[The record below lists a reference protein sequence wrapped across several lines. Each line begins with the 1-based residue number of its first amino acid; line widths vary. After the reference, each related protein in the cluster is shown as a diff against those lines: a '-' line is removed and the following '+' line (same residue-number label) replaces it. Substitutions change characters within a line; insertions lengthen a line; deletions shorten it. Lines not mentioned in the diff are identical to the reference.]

1 MKKNIL
7 RILSVLLIVVL
18 LAVLIPAGLI
28 VSGMN
33 GEGEPGGE
41 VLIVLGTTVNGTEP
55 SPMLRQR
62 LDAALNYLNT
72 YPDAVCIVTGGKGDE
87 VNLSEA
93 QCMYNYLT
101 AAGIAAERIT
111 MEDRATSTVE
121 NLRNVRAMLN
131 TDEVD
136 ILSSDF
142 HLYRAGLIAEDAG
155 FVPTLIPAKTEPLSL
170 LSPGSCGK
178 SLSSVL
184 SSSPDSQKCRL
195 RAAFTFSAN
204 RATICPS
211 RQKGVT
217 MKRIHPK
224 WFLCG
229 MLAAVG
235 LFLIFCL
242 RGYKFGGL
250 FLLGL
255 SALIPVYDLLKH
267 EFLRRVLTA
276 MLALGFV
283 VLSIT
288 GGVIARSAQGT
299 EAAEADYLIVLGCQV
314 NGTVPSR
321 MLRQRIDAAADYLI
335 AHPHSIAIVSGGM
348 GSGESITEAE
358 CMYNYLTAQGIAPE
372 RIILEDKATSTM
384 ENLRFSLALMDEGAT
399 AAIVSNE
406 FHLYRAGQMA
416 ASLGLDAALIPADTE
431 YPILTASYTLRE
443 ILAVWKYHLPGG

>member
-1 MKKNIL
+1 
-7 RILSVLLIVVL
+7 
-18 LAVLIPAGLI
+18 
-28 VSGMN
+28 
-33 GEGEPGGE
+33 
-41 VLIVLGTTVNGTEP
+41 
-55 SPMLRQR
+55 
-62 LDAALNYLNT
+62 
-72 YPDAVCIVTGGKGDE
+72 
-87 VNLSEA
+87 
-93 QCMYNYLT
+93 
-101 AAGIAAERIT
+101 
-111 MEDRATSTVE
+111 
-121 NLRNVRAMLN
+121 
-131 TDEVD
+131 
-136 ILSSDF
+136 
-142 HLYRAGLIAEDAG
+142 
-155 FVPTLIPAKTEPLSL
+155 
-170 LSPGSCGK
+170 
-178 SLSSVL
+178 
-184 SSSPDSQKCRL
+184 
-195 RAAFTFSAN
+195 
-204 RATICPS
+204 
-211 RQKGVT
+211 
-217 MKRIHPK
+217 MKRIAPK
-224 WFLCG
+224 WILCG
-229 MLAAVG
+229 ALALAG
-235 LFLIFCL
+235 LFLYFCL

-255 SALIPVYDLLKH
+255 SALIPAYHFLKH
-267 EFLRRVLTA
+267 EFLRRVLIA
-276 MLALGFV
+276 LLALGFV

-335 AHPHSIAIVSGGM
+335 AHPDSVAIVSGGM

-443 ILAVWKYHLPGG
+443 ILAVWKYHLLGG